1 MATENSS
8 QPKTQLTSAQEEAIF
23 YHDGPLLIIAG
34 PGSGKTEVI
43 SQRTAYLISSGKA
56 APQNLLVTTFTEKAA
71 LELKDRIQSKLKNEN
86 VELMQ
91 VSTIHSLCYTLLN
104 EFRSKSPFP
113 KGFWVL
119 DEAAQLL
126 FIYSQRKEL
135 GLGKVMKGRESDF
148 YASALRAFNLA
159 TEELVKPEEFISYC
173 EKNLNSADKDSQ
185 AFWEEQLLIAHAYKN
200 YLDLLMETNATDFS
214 SLQKHTL
221 QMLQENKDILK
232 TIQKRYTHV
241 LIDEYQDTNTV
252 QDMIL
257 NLIAEPEMNIA
268 VVGDDDQS
276 IYRFR
281 GATVKNILE
290 FPEKYKPIKTVKL
303 EDNFRSVEP
312 IIIHSSRLIVCNE
325 CRSEKSLRCIR
336 KEWKNDILYVHEK
349 TAADEADSVVKIIR
363 KLKLEGT
370 ITHYRDVAI
379 LLRSVKSYADP
390 YKESLDKYNIPY
402 IVHRDGGFFER
413 QEISDIYNLFLF
425 LSAPK
430 PWGDKFIRCQ
440 LLDLS
445 KKTEKKLEKFKKDI
459 TSLQNQKDIKSI
471 GITRKKD
478 REKLL
483 ALIELKKKVQQR
495 KNQSILEIFYDLQ
508 RLSGYFSRME
518 KENNKEAVKNIGIFT
533 RIISEFDEYRGTNV
547 IYPFISYLK
556 LLKQSGLDSFT
567 EPTQDAI
574 QVMTVHQA
582 KGLEFPV
589 VVIGAAMEGRF
600 PTRRRREKYEIPYEL
615 RTSGQPEVEDPHIVD
630 ERKLFYVAASRARDL
645 LIIGSSDVVNK
656 RGGGP
661 SRFINELL
669 GKNTKGAIQ
678 RSQKI
683 LNSPI
688 YVKHLDKSSEEPRLR
703 ITYSHISYYL
713 QCPLRYKYFVIDG
726 LKPPISSYFYF
737 GASVHRALEL
747 IHKDILAGK
756 KVKLNKIPDYV
767 DKTWLMPEKLKGEK
781 EKQKKKE
788 AVNQI
793 KNYMEKQMPSRPD
806 LFSAEKPFAFELEGA
821 VVRGKIDLIR
831 NGNNDSKEIV
841 DFKTTRSKA
850 SSIEQYDHQMDI
862 YALGAEKGLNLNISD
877 RSLYFLEDNK
887 PQTIDWDEGKRKTAE
902 SNLSSWIQKIKNQEF
917 EPRIEFC
924 PFCDEFKEIC
934 PYFKK

>member
-1 MATENSS
+1 MQTENTPQS
-8 QPKTQLTSAQEEAIF
+8 KKQLTPAQKEAIS
-23 YHDGPLLIIAG
+23 YHKGPLLIIAG

-43 SQRTAYLISSGKA
+43 SQRAAHLISSGKA

-71 LELKDRIQSKLKNEN
+71 LELKDRIQSKLQNEN

-91 VSTIHSLCYTLLN
+91 VSTIHSLCHTLLN

-126 FIYSQRKEL
+126 FIYSRKKEL

-148 YASALRAFNLA
+148 FASTLRAFNLA
-159 TEELVKPEEFISYC
+159 TEELVKPKDLIAYC
-173 EKNLNSADKDSQ
+173 EKKLNQADEDTQ
-185 AFWEEQLLIAHAYKN
+185 AFWKEQLLIAHAYKK
-200 YLDLLMETNATDFS
+200 YLDLLTKTNATDFS
-214 SLQKHTL
+214 NLQKHAL
-221 QMLQENKDILK
+221 QMLKENKDILK
-232 TIQKRYTHV
+232 KVQNRFSHV

-257 NLIAEPEMNIA
+257 SLIAEPEMNIA

-290 FPEKYKPIKTVKL
+290 FPHKHKPVKTVLL
-303 EDNFRSVEP
+303 EDNFRSLEP
-312 IIIHSSRLIVCNE
+312 IIDHSSRLIECNQ
-325 CRSEKSLRCIR
+325 CRSAKSLRCIR
-336 KEWKNDILYVHEK
+336 KDWKNDILYVHEK
-349 TAADEADSVVKIIR
+349 KASEEAESVVKILK
-363 KLKLEGT
+363 KLKMDGT
-370 ITHYRDVAI
+370 IKQYKDAAI
-379 LLRSVKSYADP
+379 LLRSVRSYADP
-390 YKESLDKYNIPY
+390 YKESLEKYHIPY
-402 IVHRDGGFFER
+402 VMHRDGGFFER
-413 QEISDIYNLFLF
+413 QEISDIYNLFIF
-425 LSAPK
+425 LSTSK
-430 PWGDKFIRCQ
+430 PWGDKFIRCP
-440 LLDLS
+440 LLNLD
-445 KKTEKKLEKFKKDI
+445 KKTEEKLKSFKKDI
-459 TSLQNQKDIKSI
+459 TTLQSEKDIRTL

-478 REKLL
+478 REKLS
-483 ALIELKKKVQQR
+483 ALIELKKKVQNRQ
-495 KNQSILEIFYDLQ
+495 NQSILEIFYDLQ

-518 KENNKEAVKNIGIFT
+518 KQNNKEAIKNIGIFT

-547 IYPFISYLK
+547 IYPFLSYLK
-556 LLKQSGLDSFT
+556 LLKQSRLDSFT
-567 EPTQDAI
+567 EPTQDAV

-615 RTSGQPEVEDPHIVD
+615 RTSGRPEVEDPHIVD

-645 LIIGSSDVVNK
+645 LIIGSSNVVNK

-661 SRFINELL
+661 SRFINDLL
-669 GKNTKGAIQ
+669 GKNTEGAIK

-688 YVKHLDKSSEEPRLR
+688 YVHHLDKAAEEPRPR
-703 ITYSHISYYL
+703 ISYSYLAYYL
-713 QCPLRYKYFVIDG
+713 QCPLRYKYFIIDG
-726 LKPPISSYFYF
+726 LKPPISSFFYF

-756 KVKLNKIPDYV
+756 KVKLKKIHDYV

-781 EKQKKKE
+781 ETQKKQE

-793 KNYMEKQMPSRPD
+793 KNYLEKQKPSRAA
-806 LFSAEKPFAFELEGA
+806 LFSAEEPFAFELEGA
-821 VVRGKIDLIR
+821 VVRGKLDLIR
-831 NGNNDSKEIV
+831 NGNNNYKEIV
-841 DFKTTRSKA
+841 DFKTTHSTT
-850 SSIEQYDHQMDI
+850 SDTDQYNHQMDI
-862 YALGAEKGLNLNISD
+862 YALGAEKGLNIHVKD
-877 RSLYFLEDNK
+877 RTLYFLEDNK
-887 PQTIDWDEGKRKTAE
+887 PQTMDWDEGQRKTAQ
-902 SNLSSWIQKIKNQEF
+902 SRLSQWIQKIKNQEF
-917 EPRIEFC
+917 KPRIEFC
-924 PFCDEFKEIC
+924 PSCEEFKEIC